1 MPGEHF
7 RRGLT
12 LMELLVVV
20 AIIGLVIA
28 LALPAIQAAREAGRR
43 TQCQNNLHQISLAV
57 DAFYDSMR
65 RYPPG
70 QFNGTYGHGPN
81 SRAWNW
87 LAQVLPFAE
96 QRNLYEFGNVQNQT
110 LSQSAATATPV
121 PFFLCP
127 SSAAMD
133 DGPRLDAGNLVGLPV
148 GRSTYKAVSGANWG
162 DDTSFTPSPFQ
173 LATNWR
179 HVGTNGSY
187 DGLDNGDGIMFR
199 SDYKSPRTKQ
209 IIRDGTSS
217 TFLLGEDVPDEN
229 AWVSW
234 PYANN
239 GYGTCAI
246 PPNLHGLNPIDY
258 PNTWS
263 FRSRHPGGLHFAVA
277 DGSVRFVADAISLE
291 VYRRLATI
299 HGNEPVADA
308 AWR

>member
-1 MPGEHF
+1 MPRKSVRSGI
-7 RRGLT
+7 T

-57 DAFYDSMR
+57 DGFYDSLR

-70 QFNGTYGHGPN
+70 QFNGTYGNGPN

-162 DDTSFTPSPFQ
+162 DDTSLGPNALQ
-173 LATNWR
+173 LWTNWR
-179 HVGTNGSY
+179 HVGTNGSF

-246 PPNLHGLNPIDY
+246 PPNV
-258 PNTWS
+258 S
-263 FRSRHPGGLHFAVA
+263 FRQPCKF
-277 DGSVRFVADAISLE
+277 
-291 VYRRLATI
+291 
-299 HGNEPVADA
+299 
-308 AWR
+308 

>member
-1 MPGEHF
+1 MVCKRVRAGV
-7 RRGLT
+7 T
-12 LMELLVVV
+12 LVELLVVV
-20 AIIGLVIA
+20 AIIGLLIG

-57 DAFYDSMR
+57 DGFYDSMR

-87 LAQVLPFAE
+87 MAQVLPFSE
-96 QRNLYEFGNVQNQT
+96 QRNIFESGNVQNQT
-110 LSQSAATATPV
+110 LSLSAATPAPIEFV
-121 PFFLCP
+121 LCP
-127 SSAAMD
+127 SSASVD
-133 DGPRLDAGNLVGLPV
+133 DGPRLDAGNLLGLPV

-162 DDTSFTPSPFQ
+162 DDTSLGPSAVP

-199 SDYKSPRTKQ
+199 SDYRSPRTKQ

-246 PPNLHGLNPIDY
+246 PPNLHGLDPADY

-263 FRSRHPGGLHFAVA
+263 FRSRHPGGLEFAVA
-277 DGSVRFVADAISLE
+277 DGSVRFVSGAIELD